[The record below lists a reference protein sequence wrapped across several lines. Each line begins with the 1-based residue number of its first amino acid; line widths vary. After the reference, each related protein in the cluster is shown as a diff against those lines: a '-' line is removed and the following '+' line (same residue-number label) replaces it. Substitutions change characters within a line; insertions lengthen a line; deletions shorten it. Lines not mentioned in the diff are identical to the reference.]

1 MHPLFPYTTL
11 VRSGGSLPPDPPPGG
26 SQGVVRMQKLLMAG
40 FWLFLLSLPIHAA
53 AQGRPIEGHQN
64 LRLGMSVAEAVAAE
78 PRARPDDGCP
88 SGRCLGYFDR
98 RFLTSG
104 YQVLADFGQPDTQQS
119 IALSIL
125 MAQGEAARS
134 RQVQGARKR
143 AGWGKRR

>member
-11 VRSGGSLPPDPPPGG
+11 VRSGGSLPPYPPPGG
-26 SQGVVRMQKLLMAG
+26 SQGVMRMQKLLMAG

-88 SGRCLGYFDR
+88 SGRR
-98 RFLTSG
+98 SEEHTSE
-104 YQVLADFGQPDTQQS
+104 LQS
-119 IALSIL
+119 L
-125 MAQGEAARS
+125 MRISYAVFRL
-134 RQVQGARKR
+134 K
-143 AGWGKRR
+143 

>member
-26 SQGVVRMQKLLMAG
+26 SQGVVRMHKLLMAS
-40 FWLFLLSLPIHAA
+40 FWLCLLSLPIHAA

-78 PRARPDDGCP
+78 PRARPDRGCP
-88 SGRCLGYFDR
+88 SGRCLGSFDR

-104 YQVLADFGQPDTQQS
+104 YQVLADFGQHDSPQN
-119 IALSIL
+119 IPPPRPLAP
-125 MAQGEAARS
+125 GAA
-134 RQVQGARKR
+134 
-143 AGWGKRR
+143 